1 MDNLGLL
8 YILVDNLEEH
18 QYKMVNMNMMGYFL
32 KLYIENLDHMV
43 KGYREV
49 SVDRFEAEE

>member
-8 YILVDNLEEH
+8 YILVDNLAEH

-32 KLYIENLDHMV
+32 KLYIENWDHMV

-49 SVDRFEAEE
+49 SVDRFEVEE